1 MRRWC
6 SRTACSARA
15 TTTLTFD
22 YAGQLAVVGP
32 LSPSADP
39 SAYDL
44 CRRHADKMSAPQGWE
59 VVRLP
64 ELDEDPAPPVDDL
77 LALAD
82 AIREV
87 GLRHDDPVQQPLTP
101 AHAQASEF
109 RDNVV
114 VLAEKR
120 HLRVIAER

>member
-22 YAGQLAVVGP
+22 YPGQMVVVGP
-32 LSPSADP
+32 LSPAVDP

-44 CRRHADKMSAPQGWE
+44 CPTHSDRMSAPQGWD

-64 ELDEDPAPPVDDL
+64 ELDRTPAPPTDDL

-87 GLRHDDPVQQPLTP
+87 GLRHDDPQSPQSRAPSP
-101 AHAQASEF
+101 PEIN
-109 RDNVV
+109 DNVV

>member
-15 TTTLTFD
+15 ITTLTFD
-22 YAGQLAVVGP
+22 YPGQMVVVGP
-32 LSPSADP
+32 LAPAVDP

-44 CRRHADKMSAPQGWE
+44 CRVHADRMSAPQGWD

-64 ELDEDPAPPVDDL
+64 ELDEATPPPTDDL

-87 GLRHDDPVQQPLTP
+87 GLRHDEPQQPAARVEAP
-101 AHAQASEF
+101 AEF
-109 RDNVV
+109 SDNVV
-114 VLAEKR
+114 VLAERR

>member
-6 SRTACSARA
+6 SRTACSSRA

-22 YAGQLAVVGP
+22 YPGQMVVVGP
-32 LSPSADP
+32 LSPAVDP
-39 SAYDL
+39 GAYDL
-44 CRRHADKMSAPQGWE
+44 CPAHADRMSAPQGWD

-64 ELDEDPAPPVDDL
+64 ELDQTSPPPTDDL

-87 GLRHDDPVQQPLTP
+87 GLRHDDPLSPPTP
-101 AHAQASEF
+101 APSPPEF
-109 RDNVV
+109 SDNVV

>member
-6 SRTACSARA
+6 SRTACSGRA
-15 TTTLTFD
+15 STTLTFD
-22 YAGQLAVVGP
+22 YPGQMAVVGP
-32 LSPSADP
+32 LSPSVDP
-39 SAYDL
+39 ASYDL
-44 CRRHADKMSAPQGWE
+44 CRTHADRMSVPQGWD
-59 VVRLP
+59 VMRLP
-64 ELDEDPAPPVDDL
+64 ELDVAPPPAVDDL

-87 GLRHDDPVQQPLTP
+87 GLRHDDPVALRAP
-101 AHAQASEF
+101 APVPVEF
-109 RDNVV
+109 GDKVV

>member
-22 YAGQLAVVGP
+22 YAGQMAVVGP
-32 LSPSADP
+32 LSPTVDP

-44 CRRHADKMSAPQGWE
+44 CRAHAERMSVPQGWD
-59 VVRLP
+59 VIRLP
-64 ELDEDPAPPVDDL
+64 ELDVAPPPPADDL

-87 GLRHDDPVQQPLTP
+87 GLRHDDPTDTP
-101 AHAQASEF
+101 PPAAPRPEF
-109 RDNVV
+109 SDNVV

>member
-1 MRRWC
+1 MV
-6 SRTACSARA
+6 
-15 TTTLTFD
+15 
-22 YAGQLAVVGP
+22 VVGP
-32 LSPSADP
+32 LSPAVDP

-44 CRRHADKMSAPQGWE
+44 CPTHSDRMSAPQGWD

-64 ELDEDPAPPVDDL
+64 ELDRTPPPPTDDL

-87 GLRHDDPVQQPLTP
+87 GLRHDDPQSPQSP
-101 AHAQASEF
+101 APSPPEF
-109 RDNVV
+109 NDNVV